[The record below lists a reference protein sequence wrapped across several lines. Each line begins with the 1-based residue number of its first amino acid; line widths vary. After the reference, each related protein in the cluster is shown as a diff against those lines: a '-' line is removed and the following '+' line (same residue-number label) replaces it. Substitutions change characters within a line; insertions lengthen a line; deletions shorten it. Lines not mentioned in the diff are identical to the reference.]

1 MDTPDNVIKS
11 AWFEAA
17 TDETFDETSVS
28 FAEFLTRYDGR
39 HAEWV
44 MGSVLVYMAN
54 SRQHQ
59 EIFQFLITLFN
70 LYLGLRPVGRE
81 LAASFTMY
89 VGDDR
94 PAREPDVMIVLN
106 EHLDR
111 LLPTYLNG
119 GADLVIE
126 IISPESIARDYGVK
140 FQEYE
145 AAGIREYWLIDSMRQ
160 QADIYRLGKDNLY
173 HRARLDSTGRL
184 LSEVLPGFA
193 LDPALFWRDQLPTGA
208 ELVQLAQAL
217 AM

>member
-1 MDTPDNVIKS
+1 M
-11 AWFEAA
+11 
-17 TDETFDETSVS
+17 DETFAATGVS
-28 FAEFLTRYDGR
+28 FAEFLPRFDGR

-44 MGSVLVYMAN
+44 MGGVLVYMAN
-54 SRQHQ
+54 NRKHQ

-70 LYLGLRPVGRE
+70 LYLGLRPVGRV

-89 VGDDR
+89 LGDDR

-119 GADLVIE
+119 AADLVIE
-126 IISPESIARDYGVK
+126 IVSPESIARDYGVK

-145 AAGIREYWLIDSMRQ
+145 AAGIREYWLLDPMRQ
-160 QADIYRLGKDNLY
+160 QADVYRLGQDNLY
-173 HRARLDSTGRL
+173 HRARLDNNGWL

-193 LDPALFWRDQLPTGA
+193 LDPSLFWRDELPTGA
-208 ELVQLAQAL
+208 ELVQLVQQL
-217 AM
+217 AG